1 MALPTRPHIPE
12 VLVATLIL
20 VAVWP
25 WGGPDATRQTVAL
38 VELPIPA
45 KSLLPGISP
54 LSPGQQLTLKAFAPE
69 DKSFVT
75 RCFTD
80 VSVRELEHQG
90 DTRTVLIAM
99 PASRAFSLEEA
110 LANEKVRFTYNLVDQ
125 RPGIAAGGD
134 TCAPAMPD
142 VAPAEAPPSTPSHAT
157 LELPSVD
164 LQFQAGPQDRDKPL
178 RLVVAMSRP
187 AEGQQPPA
195 VLDTNTS
202 TAATCV
208 KVTDFLDAQGLSTGG
223 YDAQR
228 TKTVR
233 VQLPSDAVTAIV
245 ARLAA
250 PSRIWMLPDESCN
263 KGSK

>member
-25 WGGPDATRQTVAL
+25 WCGPDATQQTVAL

-90 DTRTVLIAM
+90 DTSTVLIAM
-99 PASRAFSLEEA
+99 PASRVFSLEEA

-125 RPGIAAGGD
+125 RQGIAADGD
-134 TCAPAMPD
+134 TCAPAKPD
-142 VAPAEAPPSTPSHAT
+142 VAPVEAPPSTPSHAT

-164 LQFQAGPQDRDKPL
+164 LRFQAGPQDRDKQL

-187 AEGQQPPA
+187 TEGQPPA
-195 VLDTNTS
+195 VLDTHTS

-208 KVTDFLDAQGLSTGG
+208 KITDFLDAQGMSTGG

-233 VQLPSDAVTAIV
+233 VQLPSNEVTAIV
-245 ARLAA
+245 ARLAV
-250 PSRIWMLPDESCN
+250 PSRIWVLPDESCD